1 MSFLPSLPPYL
12 LLRVLE
18 DGVND
23 LGSGPARQGDAQLC
37 LCQAHRRQGDEDSK
51 DAHGGLDSVCASW
64 SEGAVPV

>member
-37 LCQAHRRQGDEDSK
+37 LGQAHRRQGDEDPK
-51 DAHGGLDSVCASW
+51 DAHGVR
-64 SEGAVPV
+64 